1 MDMKTVTSSAE
12 IRPLIEDFYTQYN
25 IALDDL
31 NLEAWPEFFEDTCL
45 YKVTTKENW
54 DADKPLSTI
63 RCESK
68 GMLNDRVVGLR
79 KTMMFAPRYCR
90 RFQSALQISP
100 IEDGILKTRSNFL
113 CVQTLVDEPSE
124 MAFCGVAYD
133 KISLKTGEPIFMER
147 ICVLDTEMISNSLIY
162 PL

>member
-1 MDMKTVTSSAE
+1 MTATTNTAE
-12 IRPLIEDFYTQYN
+12 YRPILEDFYTRYN

-31 NLEAWPEFFEDTCL
+31 DLEAWPEFFEETCL
-45 YKVTTKENW
+45 YKVTAKENW
-54 DADKPLSTI
+54 DAGKPLSTI

-68 GMLNDRVVGLR
+68 GMLNDRVQGLR
-79 KTMMFAPRYCR
+79 KTMMYAPRYCR
-90 RFQSALQISP
+90 RFQSAIQIISVADDI
-100 IEDGILKTRSNFL
+100 IEARSNFL

-124 MAFCGVAYD
+124 VAFCGVAFD
-133 KISLKTGEPIFMER
+133 KISFKNGEPKFIER